1 MQYMILRRADRRS
14 EAGRLSPKEDS
25 MLFASLQPSAN
36 AVRLRLRDGETA
48 VSEGPFPDPAEMIAG
63 FAIVDVPNKE
73 AAIDWLRAWPAPEEG
88 VELEIRE
95 SGCPGGCAQVIP
107 TDVPGAEKHR
117 RFAVLLR
124 SSEDLESETPVPQS
138 KLDALDVHNAAQAN
152 SGVLLAADGLRT
164 SARGAR
170 VKVAKNSFSVIDGPF
185 TEIKE
190 MIAGFW
196 LIRVPAMADAVAW
209 AKRNP
214 YPVGPNVDVEIREV
228 FDTSA
233 MTDLFTPDQQAA
245 EQRIRAEQL
254 EAGMRAHFTA

>member
-1 MQYMILRRADRRS
+1 
-14 EAGRLSPKEDS
+14 
-25 MLFASLQPSAN
+25 
-36 AVRLRLRDGETA
+36 
-48 VSEGPFPDPAEMIAG
+48 MIAG
-63 FAIVDVPNKE
+63 FAIVDVPALGDAVE
-73 AAIDWLRAWPAPEEG
+73 WLKRWPATDTA

-107 TDVPGAEKHR
+107 ADIDDPHGK
-117 RFAVLLR
+117 RFAILLR
-124 SSEDLESETPVPQS
+124 SSRALEDEEPVAQHVLDT
-138 KLDALDVHNAAQAN
+138 LDAHNAREAKA
-152 SGVLLAADGLRT
+152 GVLLAADGLRT

-170 VKVAKNSFSVIDGPF
+170 VKVAKNTFSVIDGPF

-196 LIRVPAMADAVAW
+196 MIRVPTMDDAIAW

-214 YPVGPNVDVEIREV
+214 YPSGPDVDVEIRELFV
-228 FDTSA
+228 ATANIDQ
-233 MTDLFTPDQQAA
+233 FTPDLQAA

>member
-1 MQYMILRRADRRS
+1 MQYMIIRRADKQS
-14 EAGRLSPKEDS
+14 ESARLPAAESDL
-25 MLFASLQPSAN
+25 LFATLKPSDV
-36 AVRLRLRDGETA
+36 AVRLQLRNGEAT
-48 VSEGPFPDPAEMIAG
+48 VTRGPFPDPAEMIAG
-63 FAIVDVPNKE
+63 FAIVDVASKDGAVE
-73 AAIDWLRAWPAPEEG
+73 WLRRWPASDQP

-95 SGCPGGCAQVIP
+95 SGCPGGCAQIMAA
-107 TDVPGAEKHR
+107 DQPGTEGK

-124 SSEDLESETPVPQS
+124 HSRELEDEVPVAQH
-138 KLDALDVHNAAQAN
+138 KLDTLNAHNAAEAQA
-152 SGVLLAADGLRT
+152 GVLLAADGLRT

-170 VKVAKNSFSVIDGPF
+170 VKVAKNMFSVVDGPF

-196 LIRVPAMADAVAW
+196 MIRAPSMDAAIEW

-214 YPVGPNVDVEIREV
+214 YPTGPDVDVEIREL
-228 FDTSA
+228 FEASDNI
-233 MTDLFTPDQQAA
+233 DRFTPDLQAA

>member
-1 MQYMILRRADRRS
+1 MQYMILRRADRQS
-14 EAGRLSPKEDS
+14 EAGRLAPREDS
-25 MLFASLQPSAN
+25 LLFASLQPSTRS
-36 AVRLRLRDGETA
+36 VRLRLREGEPAT
-48 VSEGPFPDPAEMIAG
+48 VTQGPFPDPAEMIAG
-63 FAIVDVPNKE
+63 FAIVDVPGKE
-73 AAIDWLRAWPAPEEG
+73 AAVDWLRAWPAGEHP

-107 TDVPGAEKHR
+107 AEVPGMASHK

-124 SSEDLESETPVPQS
+124 SSDDLENETPVPQAM
-138 KLDALDVHNAAQAN
+138 LDALDVHNAAQARQ
-152 SGVLLAADGLRT
+152 GVLLAADGLRS

-196 LIRVPAMADAVAW
+196 LIRVPSMHDAIEW

-214 YPVGPNVDVEIREV
+214 YPVGPDVDVEIREL
-228 FDTSA
+228 FDSA
-233 MTDLFTPDQQAA
+233 ATAQFSPDQQAA
-245 EQRIRAEQL
+245 EQRMRAEQL

>member
-1 MQYMILRRADRRS
+1 MQYMIIRRADQQS
-14 EAGRLSPKEDS
+14 ESARLAAAEAEL
-25 MLFASLQPSAN
+25 LFASLKPSN
-36 AVRLRLRDGETA
+36 VGVRLSLRNGEATITR
-48 VSEGPFPDPAEMIAG
+48 GPFADPAEMIAG
-63 FAIVDVPNKE
+63 FAIVDVPSKDGAVE
-73 AAIDWLRAWPAPEEG
+73 WLRRWPVSDRP

-95 SGCPGGCAQVIP
+95 SGCPGGCAQIV
-107 TDVPGAEKHR
+107 TADGAQPEGK

-124 SSEDLESETPVPQS
+124 NSRELDDEVPVAQH
-138 KLDALDVHNAAQAN
+138 KLDTLNAHNAKEAAA
-152 SGVLLAADGLRT
+152 GVLLAADGLRT

-170 VKVAKNSFSVIDGPF
+170 VKVAKNQFAVVDGPF

-196 LIRVPAMADAVAW
+196 MIRVPTMDDAIAW

-214 YPVGPNVDVEIREV
+214 YPTGPDVDVEIRELYEASENI
-228 FDTSA
+228 DA
-233 MTDLFTPDQQAA
+233 FTPDLQAA

>member
-14 EAGRLSPKEDS
+14 EAGRLPPREDS
-25 MLFASLQPSAN
+25 LLFASLQPSAN
-36 AVRLRLRDGETA
+36 AVRLRLREGEAT
-48 VSEGPFPDPAEMIAG
+48 VTEGPFADPAEMIAG
-63 FAIVDVPNKE
+63 FAIVDVADK
-73 AAIDWLRAWPAPEEG
+73 AAAVEWLRAWPVEAGE

-95 SGCPGGCAQVIP
+95 SGCPGGCAQVSAA
-107 TDVPGAEKHR
+107 DVPGTEKHR

-124 SSEDLESETPVPQS
+124 SSDDLENETPVPQAR
-138 KLDALDVHNAAQAN
+138 LDALDAHNAAEAKA
-152 SGVLLAADGLRT
+152 GVLLAGDGLRS

-196 LIRVPAMADAVAW
+196 LIRVPAMADALAW

-228 FDTSA
+228 FDSAATSG
-233 MTDLFTPDQQAA
+233 LFTPDQQAA

>member
-14 EAGRLSPKEDS
+14 EAGRLSPREES
-25 MLFASLQPSAN
+25 LLFASLQPSAN
-36 AVRLRLRDGETA
+36 AVRLSLRDGEAT
-48 VSEGPFPDPAEMIAG
+48 VTEGPFPDPAEMIAG
-63 FAIVDVPNKE
+63 FAIVDAPSKE
-73 AAIDWLRAWPAPEEG
+73 AAVEWARAWPAAADE

-95 SGCPGGCAQVIP
+95 SGCPGGCAQIIP
-107 TDVPGAEKHR
+107 AATPGAEKNR
-117 RFAVLLR
+117 RFAILLR
-124 SSEDLESETPVPQS
+124 SSDDLESETPVPQS
-138 KLDALDVHNAAQAN
+138 RLDALDMHNAIEARA
-152 SGVLLAADGLRT
+152 GVLLAGDGLRT

-170 VKVAKNSFSVIDGPF
+170 VKVAKNTFSVIDGPF

-196 LIRVPAMADAVAW
+196 LIQVPSMADAIEW

-228 FDTSA
+228 FDTPA
-233 MTDLFTPDQQAA
+233 MASLFTPDQQAA

>member
-1 MQYMILRRADRRS
+1 MQYMILRRADRQS
-14 EAGRLSPKEDS
+14 ETGRLAPPEDS
-25 MLFASLQPSAN
+25 LLFASLQPSAN
-36 AVRLRLRDGETA
+36 AVRLRLREGEASVTP
-48 VSEGPFPDPAEMIAG
+48 GPFPDPAEIIAG
-63 FAIVDVPNKE
+63 FAIVDVPDKN
-73 AAIDWLRAWPAPEEG
+73 AAIDWLRAWPAGEQP

-95 SGCPGGCAQVIP
+95 SGCPGGCAQV
-107 TDVPGAEKHR
+107 VAAEVAGLESHK

-124 SSEDLESETPVPQS
+124 SSDDLENEVPVPQAM
-138 KLDALDVHNAAQAN
+138 LDALDVHNAVEARA
-152 SGVLLAADGLRT
+152 GVLLAADGLRG

-196 LIRVPAMADAVAW
+196 LIRVPSMADAIAW

-214 YPVGPNVDVEIREV
+214 YPVGANVDVEIRAV
-228 FDTSA
+228 FDSA
-233 MTDLFTPDQQAA
+233 ATVNAFSPDQQAD